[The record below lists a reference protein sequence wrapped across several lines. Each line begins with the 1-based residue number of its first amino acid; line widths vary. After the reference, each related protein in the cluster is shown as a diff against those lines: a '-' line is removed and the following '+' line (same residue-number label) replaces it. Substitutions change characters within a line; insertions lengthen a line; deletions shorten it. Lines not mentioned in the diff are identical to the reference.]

1 MLDAIRNIQRM
12 EADIIAKYAESNAW
26 LDELDAS
33 WLDDDDLPL
42 EFQDEGVTLEHDD
55 PTDYDIAIGD
65 AGVVCPHTYAPTM
78 SDAATMYAQQVAD
91 ISGARR
97 DEDAAH
103 AALLAALGL

>member
-42 EFQDEGVTLEHDD
+42 EFQDE
-55 PTDYDIAIGD
+55 D
-65 AGVVCPHTYAPTM
+65 ATP
-78 SDAATMYAQQVAD
+78 DAATIYAQQSAD
-91 ISGARR
+91 VSGTRR

-103 AALLAALGL
+103 AALLSALGL